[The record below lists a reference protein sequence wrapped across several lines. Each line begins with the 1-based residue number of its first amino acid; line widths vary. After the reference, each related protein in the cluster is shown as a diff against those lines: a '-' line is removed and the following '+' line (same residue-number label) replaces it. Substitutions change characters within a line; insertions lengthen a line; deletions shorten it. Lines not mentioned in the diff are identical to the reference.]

1 MSNTELIAG
10 ARKFL
15 ATPNL
20 GRDMA
25 RELNKALAYMWELAD
40 IAEAA
45 EARIKELEAERD
57 AALAAVERCRGVLA
71 SWKSVQA
78 SNREQFESGNPGMI
92 VPIDCV
98 GGLSAAL
105 DGAPE
110 RLSNHCQECGA
121 WGSVETHLRGCSLD
135 GAPEPEEVEW
145 EYAPAWDRR
154 IPTSD
159 RYSIDA
165 TDDSIVRRRKAGTW
179 MPVNSGEW
187 E

>member
-45 EARIKELEAERD
+45 EARVKELEA
-57 AALAAVERCRGVLA
+57 G
-71 SWKSVQA
+71 
-78 SNREQFESGNPGMI
+78 
-92 VPIDCV
+92 
-98 GGLSAAL
+98 
-105 DGAPE
+105 
-110 RLSNHCQECGA
+110 
-121 WGSVETHLRGCSLD
+121 
-135 GAPEPEEVEW
+135 VEW